1 MNRRNFL
8 FAAAAVAAASQF
20 RWVER
25 LSTDKTQASDL
36 AVQGFDVVNKG
47 LSEASYSEHL
57 NWVFDDPETPVPFR
71 SLNRVSASDPSKA
84 VQVPFAGEPN
94 LTKQLGTQPAA
105 QLSSNLDSHR
115 ASQSPL
121 SSRVDELIEDGI
133 NHQSDHSR
141 ALDETPKATEVAKS
155 IVEKVKNFSINYADD
170 VFLSQ
175 SDQVLLDSTLNRL
188 ARLQNV
194 TGFGNFNILGFDEA
208 LKFAKSFSDVGEFT
222 AQELAFIEQIFTTDA
237 RNYGFFG
244 EKVSSQL
251 TDVISKDSVIK
262 VPGSG
267 HYLFK
272 EQSLHHYDQLVRDV
286 GEDIVL
292 TSGIRANVKQLHLFL
307 AKARSVNYNLSRAS
321 RSLAPPGH
329 SFHGIGDYDVGKM
342 GMGAANFTDA
352 FADSDVFK
360 RMADLGYIQIRYM
373 QENTLGVRF
382 EPWHIKVV

>member
-25 LSTDKTQASDL
+25 LGSKETQVSDL
-36 AVQGFDVVNKG
+36 AAHNTAKYNAANHG
-47 LSEASYSEHL
+47 LSEAEYSEHL
-57 NWVFDDPETPVPFR
+57 NWIFDDRETPVPLQR
-71 SLNRVSASDPSKA
+71 LNRVDVADSSNL
-84 VQVPFAGEPN
+84 VQVPFGIEPN
-94 LTKQLGTQPAA
+94 THIQAA
-105 QLSSNLDSHR
+105 
-115 ASQSPL
+115 
-121 SSRVDELIEDGI
+121 VKTEEMIEDGI
-133 NHQSDHSR
+133 NHQSDHARVS
-141 ALDETPKATEVAKS
+141 DETPQTTEVAKS
-155 IVEKVKNFSINYADD
+155 IVDKVKNFSLNYADD
-170 VFLSQ
+170 VFL
-175 SDQVLLDSTLNRL
+175 DQADQILLDSTLSRL
-188 ARLQNV
+188 ARLQKI
-194 TGFGNFNILGFDEA
+194 TGFGNFNILSFDEA

-222 AQELAFIEQIFTTDA
+222 AQELAFIEQVFTTDA
-237 RNYGFFG
+237 RNYGFYG
-244 EKVSSQL
+244 EKVSNQL
-251 TDVISKDSVIK
+251 TDVIAKDSVIK

-267 HYLFK
+267 HFLFK
-272 EQSLHHYDQLVRDV
+272 EQSLSHYDKLVRDV

-307 AKARSVNYNLSRAS
+307 AKARSVSYNLSRAS

-373 QENTLGVRF
+373 QANTLGVRF